1 MPLPDKAQRVANI
14 PTVTRSSTTDFSV
27 QNEGSIFLLHPHT
40 EAARE
45 WVNDRI
51 GKDNGYQPYWP
62 TVVVEHRY
70 ILSIVDAVREE
81 GFTVV

>member
-14 PTVTRSSTTDFSV
+14 TRSSTTDFSV

-40 EAARE
+40 EAACE
-45 WVNDRI
+45 CVNKHI
-51 GKDNGYQPYWP
+51 GEDNGYQPYWP

-70 ILSIVDAVREE
+70 ILSTVDAVREE
-81 GFTVV
+81 NFTVTVV